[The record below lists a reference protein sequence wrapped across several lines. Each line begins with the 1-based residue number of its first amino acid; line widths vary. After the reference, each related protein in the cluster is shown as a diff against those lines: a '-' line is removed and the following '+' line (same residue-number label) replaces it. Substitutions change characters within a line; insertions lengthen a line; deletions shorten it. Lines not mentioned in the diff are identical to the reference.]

1 MPDFNDLPKAVRQK
15 IYKLHLTYD
24 EPVDA
29 VSHNRNVAYTYAK
42 YAAGQHTFMPP
53 LLAVSLSIEKEAAP
67 YYYRDNVFITHRYA
81 IDVTTFVQDSHMKMI
96 QSVIVQWPDTN
107 ATGSFANLKRLK
119 GLKELR
125 IRVDELALVKKQLC
139 RGKAVRFVTDDP
151 SPQQQLAILQTPG
164 LAGLMTLNK
173 IKDVAFVK
181 MIDGNGREY
190 GGPIP
195 GGVLETQ
202 IAPKLMGRK
211 LKLPPKPRGKKGFRF
226 LSLSAE
232 LRNHIYELHLRIPG
246 TVQPSTAEPTS
257 ASKGASAYN
266 KGNVPEP
273 ALCLLAVNR
282 QIHDEAAGIFY
293 HCNAFVFHYTLHLHG
308 FMLSLGTERLSAV
321 RDVSVHYH
329 ELVSGGMSLTDMTF
343 NQLHRLTGLRRL
355 EIILRGDL
363 SRKIVRQRYGG
374 GSYSIKSANP
384 AQMPGMRRLFDL
396 RNVTDIKVRDEQLE
410 DQVRAAKE
418 KKKYPKFGAGT
429 ENGRVVTVDKILQHF
444 NAALAQAQL
453 GNVKYKILDDEKWH
467 LAKVF
472 PSLDV
477 EESEVEYS
485 DDEGSEYEE

>member
-1 MPDFNDLPKAVRQK
+1 MPDFNDLPKTIRQQ

-24 EPVDA
+24 EPVDGT
-29 VSHNRNVAYTYAK
+29 SHNRNVAYTYDK
-42 YAAGQHTFMPP
+42 VAAGQRIFMPP
-53 LLAVSLSIEKEAAP
+53 LLAVSPEIEKEAAP
-67 YYYRDNVFITHRYA
+67 YYYRDNVFVTDRYG
-81 IDVTTFVQDSHMKMI
+81 IDVTTFIQDSHLKMI
-96 QSVIVQWPDTN
+96 QSVIMQWPDTY
-107 ATGSFANLKRLK
+107 ATGRFANVKRLK

-173 IKDVAFVK
+173 IKDVVFVK
-181 MIDGNGREY
+181 KVDGNGREY

-266 KGNVPEP
+266 KGNVPES

-308 FMLSLGTERLSAV
+308 FILSLGTERLSAV
-321 RDVSVHYH
+321 RD
-329 ELVSGGMSLTDMTF
+329 
-343 NQLHRLTGLRRL
+343 
-355 EIILRGDL
+355 
-363 SRKIVRQRYGG
+363 RYGG

-396 RNVTDIKVRDEQLE
+396 RNITDIKVRDEQLE

-429 ENGRVVTVDKILQHF
+429 ENARVVTVDKILQHF